1 MMHIIIAGCRDFNDY
16 AVVEKE
22 VMNYIGKF
30 IDKVEIEII
39 SGGASG
45 VDALG
50 ERFAKEHNLGLK
62 VVPADWK
69 TYGRSAG
76 PRRNEQMA
84 RMAGTLIAFWDGKSN
99 GTKHMIEIMENKKL
113 LVRVVNYETS
123 DKA

>member
-50 ERFAKEHNLGLK
+50 ERFAKEHSLGLK

-84 RMAGTLIAFWDGKSN
+84 RMAGTLIAFLDGKSR
-99 GTKHMIEIMENKKL
+99 GTKNMIDTAKRL
-113 LVRVVNYETS
+113 GLRVKTVTI
-123 DKA
+123 

>member
-50 ERFAKEHNLGLK
+50 ERFAKEHNLRLK

-84 RMAGTLIAFWDGKSN
+84 RMAGTLIAFWDGESR
-99 GTKHMIEIMENKKL
+99 GTKNMIDTAKRL
-113 LVRVVNYETS
+113 GLRVKTVTI
-123 DKA
+123 

>member
-1 MMHIIIAGCRDFNDY
+1 MMHIIIAGCRYFNDY

-50 ERFAKEHNLGLK
+50 ERFAKEHNLRLK

-84 RMAGTLIAFWDGKSN
+84 RMAGTLIAFWDGKSR
-99 GTKHMIEIMENKKL
+99 GTKNMIDTAKRL
-113 LVRVVNYETS
+113 GLRVKTVTI
-123 DKA
+123 

>member
-45 VDALG
+45 VDTLG
-50 ERFAKEHNLGLK
+50 ERFAKEHNLRLK

-84 RMAGTLIAFWDGKSN
+84 RMAGTLIAFWDGKSR
-99 GTKHMIEIMENKKL
+99 GTKNMIDTAKRL
-113 LVRVVNYETS
+113 GLRVKTVTI
-123 DKA
+123 

>member
-84 RMAGTLIAFWDGKSN
+84 RMAGTLIAFWDGKSR
-99 GTKHMIEIMENKKL
+99 GTKNMIDTAKRL
-113 LVRVVNYETS
+113 CLRVKTVTI
-123 DKA
+123 

>member
-1 MMHIIIAGCRDFNDY
+1 MMHIIIAGFRDFNDY

-50 ERFAKEHNLGLK
+50 ERFAKEHNLRLK

-84 RMAGTLIAFWDGKSN
+84 RMAGTLIAFWDGKSR
-99 GTKHMIEIMENKKL
+99 GTKNMIDTAKRL
-113 LVRVVNYETS
+113 GLRVKTVTI
-123 DKA
+123 

>member
-1 MMHIIIAGCRDFNDY
+1 MMHIIIAVCRDFNDY

-50 ERFAKEHNLGLK
+50 ERFAKEHNLRLK

-84 RMAGTLIAFWDGKSN
+84 RMAGTLIAFWDGKSR
-99 GTKHMIEIMENKKL
+99 GTKNMIDTAKRL
-113 LVRVVNYETS
+113 GLRVKTVTI
-123 DKA
+123 